1 MLIDAT
7 VYFLRGI
14 MYNILI
20 EREVIPMKNTS
31 NSLKNQVIAMSN
43 ILAEKSTRFSVMQQ
57 KLFYVC
63 IASLKHGINT
73 RNEVE
78 INKQELFNCLG
89 IEKETG
95 RYTRIKGEFE
105 QLAHNS
111 FVEFDTTDGF
121 SQGFLI
127 YNIRLSKNTFF
138 VKFNDYYLPLVQEL
152 ANNYVRLLDDDV
164 ISFSSKFSMML
175 YQNLMKDKWKLTNV
189 DHLGIDYSTKQLKM
203 MFGLSK
209 SDYMRKNDSFNRSEF
224 EKKTINKAID
234 EINKKSKCIK
244 NLTYKKVKKG
254 SRIQY
259 YLFTYNYIDPQKVVE
274 DARDEFRWE
283 QLTIA
288 EDIPTVEKPVRVPEE
303 VKNYNWW
310 E

>member
-1 MLIDAT
+1 
-7 VYFLRGI
+7 
-14 MYNILI
+14 
-20 EREVIPMKNTS
+20 MKKTD

-43 ILAEKSTRFSVMQQ
+43 ILAEKSTRFSVVQQ
-57 KLFYVC
+57 KLFYIC
-63 IASLKHGINT
+63 LASLKQGINSK
-73 RNEVE
+73 NEVE
-78 INKQELFNCLG
+78 INKKELFNCLD
-89 IEKETG
+89 IEKETK

-111 FVEFDTTDGF
+111 FVKFDTTDGF
-121 SQGFLI
+121 CQGFLI
-127 YNIRLSKNTFF
+127 CNIRLAKNTFY
-138 VKFNDYYLPLVQEL
+138 VQFNDYYLPLVQEL

-164 ISFSSKFSMML
+164 ISFNSKFSMML
-175 YQNLMKDKWKLTNV
+175 YQNLIKDKWKLTNV
-189 DHLGIDYSTKQLKM
+189 DHLGIDYSTRQLKM
-203 MFGLSK
+203 MFGLSID
-209 SDYMRKNDSFNRSEF
+209 DYMRNDHFDRYNF
-224 EKKTINKAID
+224 ERKTINKAVK
-234 EINKKSKCIK
+234 EINEKSKCIK

-274 DARDEFRWE
+274 DSRDEFRWE

-288 EDIPTVEKPVRVPEE
+288 EEIPTVEKPVRVPDE

>member
-1 MLIDAT
+1 
-7 VYFLRGI
+7 
-14 MYNILI
+14 
-20 EREVIPMKNTS
+20 MKNIS

-73 RNEVE
+73 KNEVE

-224 EKKTINKAID
+224 EKKTINKAVD

-274 DARDEFRWE
+274 DSRDEFRWE

-288 EDIPTVEKPVRVPEE
+288 EEIPTEEKPERVPDD
-303 VKNYNWW
+303 VKNYEWW
-310 E
+310 

>member
-1 MLIDAT
+1 
-7 VYFLRGI
+7 
-14 MYNILI
+14 
-20 EREVIPMKNTS
+20 MKNTS

-63 IASLKHGINT
+63 LASLKQGINS

-164 ISFSSKFSMML
+164 ISFNSKFSMML
-175 YQNLMKDKWKLTNV
+175 YQNLMRDKWKLTNV

-224 EKKTINKAID
+224 EKKTINKAVD

-244 NLTYKKVKKG
+244 NLTYRKVKKG

-288 EDIPTVEKPVRVPEE
+288 EDIPTVEKSVRVPEE